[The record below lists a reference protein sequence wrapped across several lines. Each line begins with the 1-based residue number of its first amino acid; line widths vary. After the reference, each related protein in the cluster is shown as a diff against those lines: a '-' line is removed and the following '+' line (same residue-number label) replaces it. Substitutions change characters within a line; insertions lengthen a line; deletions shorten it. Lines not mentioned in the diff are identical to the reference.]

1 MGRLAHDLLGSG
13 VRLRVYEHSPDHPS
27 AVLLVHGPFMD
38 ARTWDPVASLL
49 APEHRVIYPDLPGFG
64 ESEKPPQGRF
74 PYTVNAFVEVLV
86 DLISALRLARVAVV
100 GHGMGGA
107 IALTLAAR
115 HAELV
120 SRLVLVDASCHPSA
134 LGAAF
139 RALLVPIVGGV
150 VYKQLLSRSVY
161 RTVFRARMLS
171 NPASVTAER
180 IDGYFDAL
188 SSPAGR
194 GSLLAT
200 LRATADTRTVSAQTT
215 RLLTPTLVLWG
226 HRDKLHP
233 VAQGQK
239 LARDIRGAGF
249 ELLEAGH
256 CPQEECP
263 QRLARSISRF
273 LTTTRPGCS

>member
-1 MGRLAHDLLGSG
+1 VD
-13 VRLRVYEHSPDHPS
+13 
-27 AVLLVHGPFMD
+27 
-38 ARTWDPVASLL
+38 
-49 APEHRVIYPDLPGFG
+49 
-64 ESEKPPQGRF
+64 
-74 PYTVNAFVEVLV
+74 AFVDVLV
-86 DLISALRLARVAVV
+86 DLISALGLARVAVV

-134 LGAAF
+134 LGTAY

-150 VYKQLLSRSVY
+150 IYKQLLSRPVY
-161 RTVFRARMLS
+161 RAVFRARLLS
-171 NPASVTAER
+171 STTTAITER
-180 IDGYFDAL
+180 IDGYFDSL

-200 LRATADTRTVSAQTT
+200 LRATADTRAVSAQTT
-215 RLLTPTLVLWG
+215 RLVTPTLVVWG
-226 HRDKLHP
+226 HNDKLHP

-239 LARDIRGAGF
+239 LARDIRGAGL

-263 QRLARSISRF
+263 ERLARSINRF
-273 LTTTRPGCS
+273 LTTTRPGSS